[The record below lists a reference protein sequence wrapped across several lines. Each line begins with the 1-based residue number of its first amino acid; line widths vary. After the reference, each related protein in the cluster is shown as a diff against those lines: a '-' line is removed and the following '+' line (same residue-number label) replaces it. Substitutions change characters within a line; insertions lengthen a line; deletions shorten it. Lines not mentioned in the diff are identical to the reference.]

1 MICFN
6 QLNPIISMTKK
17 RLPNTVDLIPVE
29 RIERQIYLVRGLKVM
44 LDSDLAELY
53 GVPTGRLNE
62 QVKRNIKRFPKD
74 FMLQLTQ
81 DEYDALRSQIAILK
95 TGGRGRHRKYLP
107 RVFTEQ
113 GVAMLSSVLQ
123 SERAV
128 QMNILIVRAFV
139 KLREM
144 LATHKDLAERMEKIE
159 AAQERHTSVIELLAE
174 EIDRMKG
181 LPAEAEKTRIGFS
194 AGRK

>member
-1 MICFN
+1 
-6 QLNPIISMTKK
+6 
-17 RLPNTVDLIPVE
+17 
-29 RIERQIYLVRGLKVM
+29 
-44 LDSDLAELY
+44 
-53 GVPTGRLNE
+53 
-62 QVKRNIKRFPKD
+62 
-74 FMLQLTQ
+74 MLQLTQ

-128 QMNILIVRAFV
+128 LMNILIIRAFV

-174 EIDRMKG
+174 EIDRMKEF
-181 LPAEAEKTRIGFS
+181 PPEAEKTRIGFS